1 MKTKAVVIVSE
12 REAIEKRLLVKSF
25 IFAGIVM
32 MLLPLL
38 RTPGEYVRERRDWT
52 FGELLYEDKVAPDTY
67 AVFFTWFDG
76 LVSCELVRNEWFQYE
91 YIDTINIAHTT
102 GNIWVGRNWTNSK
115 DFEIR
120 GKVYNLTCG
129 LLTAGSERPDDENIT
144 FIELDDGWTL
154 YYHVTE
160 KSPA

>member
-91 YIDTINIAHTT
+91 NIDHINIAHTT

>member
-160 KSPA
+160 KSSA

>member
-38 RTPGEYVRERRDWT
+38 RSPGEYVKERRDWT
-52 FGELLYEDKVAPDTY
+52 FGELLYEEKVAPDTY

-76 LVSCELVRNEWFQYE
+76 LISCELVRNEWFWYE
-91 YIDTINIAHTT
+91 YMDTINIAHTT
-102 GNIWVGRNWTNSK
+102 GNIWVNRNWENSR
-115 DFEIR
+115 DFESR
-120 GKVYNLTCG
+120 GKTYTITCG
-129 LLTAGSERPDDENIT
+129 LLTAGSERPDAENIT
-144 FIELDDGWTL
+144 FMELSEEWTL
-154 YYHVTE
+154 YFYVTE
-160 KSPA
+160 AGSG

>member
-38 RTPGEYVRERRDWT
+38 RSPGEYVKERRDWT
-52 FGELLYEDKVAPDTY
+52 FGELLYEEKVAPDTY

-76 LVSCELVRNEWFQYE
+76 MVSCELVRNEWFQYE

-115 DFEIR
+115 DFESR
-120 GKVYNLTCG
+120 GKVYDLTCG
-129 LLTAGSERPDDENIT
+129 LLTAGSERPDDENIA

>member
-115 DFEIR
+115 DFESR

-160 KSPA
+160 KSSA

>member
-115 DFEIR
+115 DFESR

-129 LLTAGSERPDDENIT
+129 LLTAGSERPDEENIT
-144 FIELDDGWTL
+144 FIELNDGWTL